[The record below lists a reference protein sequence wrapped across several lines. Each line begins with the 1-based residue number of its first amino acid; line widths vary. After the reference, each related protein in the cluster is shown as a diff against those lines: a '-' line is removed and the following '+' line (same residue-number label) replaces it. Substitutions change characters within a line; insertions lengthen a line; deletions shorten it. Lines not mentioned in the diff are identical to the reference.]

1 MSQPWTTRE
10 LDADVPSDWDS
21 IELGDLRVSDD
32 GERTAVSLSGEAG
45 ELELEATRVAGVTLE
60 AGSPFADATG
70 QIHEAFA
77 VAGHRRAADA
87 GRRRAA
93 GSTSWAGSSAP
104 PAAPD
109 WARIELIRS
118 LTGVLDDGSLLVMAS
133 ARPRGA
139 AGHGEEAASAVLLDS
154 EGALTSFE
162 EPLLSTEYD
171 ASGAHRRAGL
181 ELWAAEEDT
190 APLRGAG
197 TLLGPSAS
205 DFGQLKTAFL
215 RFTLDGAPGTASYDI
230 DTRPPSSPRITPM
243 PIRAVISD
251 FGGVLTTPLL
261 RSFVAFQ
268 DETGISFEA
277 LGKAMQR
284 GRRAQRRAPA
294 VRARAGADHRGR
306 LPRAAARRARARARP
321 PARAAPLQRD
331 LLRGARPQ
339 RADDRADARPE
350 AARLPDGAADQQRPR
365 VGAAVALDAAGRRD
379 LRAGRR
385 LGLRRHAQARAAR
398 STS

>member
-1 MSQPWTTRE
+1 VSLPVRRDGEGFSDSLSIDFADPESATAALVLVELRVDAGRARAVEIVLKGDVATVDDSE

-32 GERTAVSLSGEAG
+32 GERAAVSLSGEAG

-77 VAGHRRAADA
+77 VQVTGELRTPAGDARRIDQL
-87 GRRRAA
+87 GRLVR
-93 GSTSWAGSSAP
+93 TSG
-104 PAAPD
+104 APD

-139 AGHGEEAASAVLLDS
+139 AGHAEEAASAVLLDS

-197 TLLGPSAS
+197 TLVGPSAS

-215 RFTLDGAPGTASYDI
+215 RFTLDGAPGTARYDI
-230 DTRPPSSPRITPM
+230 DTRP
-243 PIRAVISD
+243 A
-251 FGGVLTTPLL
+251 
-261 RSFVAFQ
+261 
-268 DETGISFEA
+268 E
-277 LGKAMQR
+277 
-284 GRRAQRRAPA
+284 
-294 VRARAGADHRGR
+294 
-306 LPRAAARRARARARP
+306 
-321 PARAAPLQRD
+321 
-331 LLRGARPQ
+331 
-339 RADDRADARPE
+339 
-350 AARLPDGAADQQRPR
+350 
-365 VGAAVALDAAGRRD
+365 
-379 LRAGRR
+379 
-385 LGLRRHAQARAAR
+385 
-398 STS
+398 